1 MGHKNILISAL
12 MILALPGWVLA
23 QRIHYS
29 EPDREDYRQVNFE
42 IIGKVG
48 ANIAV
53 YKNYRSKNDLSI
65 FGPDMKLKNKI
76 GLDFIPEK
84 LINVDFVAYPD
95 FFYMV
100 YQYQKRN
107 IVYCNVVK
115 MDAEGQKLVGPVEID
130 TTQIGSATTDN
141 KIYSTIYSEDK
152 KNIVVFKINKR
163 NDRNYIFTTLL
174 FNDKMEF
181 RKKSRLPVVMQ
192 KKDAVFS
199 DFIVDNEGDFVFTRC
214 SRNGSRDY
222 IVQMDLLLKPAM
234 LDSFQVNNIP
244 LTNNFLDEVKIKADN
259 INKTYLISSLF
270 YRQRRGNV
278 EGLYITVWD
287 KANNRIKAETYN
299 IFDDELKEN
308 AKSEN
313 TSAKTAFNDYF
324 IRQIFPK
331 RDGGFLI
338 VSELFFTS
346 SRGNNWNRYDYLYSP
361 YSMSPYSSYNNY
373 WSPYGGYAN
382 SSNRWNNGYGT
393 RYYSENIALFSFDAN
408 ASIEWTNILHK
419 SQFDDNSE
427 DGLSYLIYNT
437 GGEINFLYNQ
447 LERRL
452 KLLSEQSVGPNGQ
465 INRAPTLKNLD
476 KDFEFLPKFGKQVG
490 ANQVIIPCVYRNYI
504 CFAKIDF

>member
-1 MGHKNILISAL
+1 
-12 MILALPGWVLA
+12 
-23 QRIHYS
+23 
-29 EPDREDYRQVNFE
+29 
-42 IIGKVG
+42 
-48 ANIAV
+48 
-53 YKNYRSKNDLSI
+53 
-65 FGPDMKLKNKI
+65 
-76 GLDFIPEK
+76 
-84 LINVDFVAYPD
+84 
-95 FFYMV
+95 
-100 YQYQKRN
+100 
-107 IVYCNVVK
+107 
-115 MDAEGQKLVGPVEID
+115 
-130 TTQIGSATTDN
+130 
-141 KIYSTIYSEDK
+141 
-152 KNIVVFKINKR
+152 
-163 NDRNYIFTTLL
+163 
-174 FNDKMEF
+174 
-181 RKKSRLPVVMQ
+181 MQ